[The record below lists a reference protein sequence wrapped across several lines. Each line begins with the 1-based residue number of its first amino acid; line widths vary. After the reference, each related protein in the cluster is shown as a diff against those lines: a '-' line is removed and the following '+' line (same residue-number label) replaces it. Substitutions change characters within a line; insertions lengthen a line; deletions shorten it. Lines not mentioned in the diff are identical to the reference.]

1 MTRHNTNTVRGTARQ
16 GHKTPQGV
24 YVERAY
30 CYLTPDLWERLYA
43 LSKAAGVSSSQYIA
57 HLIST
62 ADHGIAT
69 QGRTNAST
77 NHPVS
82 L

>member
-1 MTRHNTNTVRGTARQ
+1 MSHNNTVRGTARQ
-16 GHKTPQGV
+16 GHRTPQGV

-30 CYLTPDLWERLYA
+30 TYLTPEMWERLYA

-57 HLIST
+57 YLITT
-62 ADHGIAT
+62 ADHGKAT
-69 QGRTNAST
+69 QGLDNVST
-77 NHPVS
+77 NSSAS

>member
-1 MTRHNTNTVRGTARQ
+1 MTRHNNTVRGTARQ
-16 GHKTPQGV
+16 GHRTPQGV

-43 LSKAAGVSSSQYIA
+43 LSKDSGVSASQYIA

-62 ADHGIAT
+62 ADHGTAT
-69 QGRTNAST
+69 QGLVNVST
-77 NHPVS
+77 NSPAS